1 MIKPDDKVTLT
12 VMNHIIEVQHL
23 EKMNTKIHIK
33 KLDKN
38 RYMVI
43 DTGEIREFEQSETR
57 ADNENSLRQ
66 TFKKLRYLI
75 NNNFIGAPNE
85 LFITLTYAEQ
95 TRDYNKIC
103 TDFNRFNTRLKRYL
117 KGTTTFDYINVIEPH
132 QSGNF
137 HLHLLLRLNDVKRA
151 YIPSH
156 DLARM
161 WEQGYVKIQSL
172 EGVDNIGAYL
182 TAYLTDIEIDPET
195 DTTERADIKE
205 VKGKKYV
212 KGARLHFYPVGLNIF
227 RKSRG
232 IQYPERQITKYK
244 NIKKVAGLTTPHY
257 QTQKT
262 IQIGDFTNT
271 ITFEEYNLQRV
282 HSSTK
287 EK

>member
-1 MIKPDDKVTLT
+1 
-12 VMNHIIEVQHL
+12 MNHIVEVQHL
-23 EKMNTKIHIK
+23 EKLNTKIHIK

-75 NNNFIGAPNE
+75 NNNFVGSPNE
-85 LFITLTYAEQ
+85 LFLTLTYAEQ
-95 TRDYNKIC
+95 TRDHKKIC

-117 KGTTTFDYINVIEPH
+117 KQTTTFDYINVIEPH

-137 HLHLLLRLNDVKRA
+137 HLHLLLRLNDVKTA
-151 YIPSH
+151 YIPSQ

-161 WEQGYVKIQSL
+161 WGEGFIKIQSL

-182 TAYLTDIEIDPET
+182 TAYLTDIEIDSKT
-195 DTTERADIKE
+195 DTTGRTDIKE

-212 KGARLHFYPVGLNIF
+212 KGARLAFYPVGLNIF
-227 RKSRG
+227 RKSKG
-232 IQYPERQITKYK
+232 IQYPERQKTTYK
-244 NIKKVAGLTTPHY
+244 GIKKVVGLTTPHY

-262 IQIGDFTNT
+262 IQNGDFTNK
-271 ITFEEYNLQRV
+271 ITFEEYNLRRID
-282 HSSTK
+282 STTK
-287 EK
+287 PQ